1 MVLLDCV
8 HASFQMNRDETINPN
23 KRINICY
30 LCFLFFFLFAEQ
42 NQAEIMKTNKSK
54 QVQLVRTVQRVI
66 LFAANRTS
74 QIVLNVLNVQI
85 QSWKIFTEN

>member
-1 MVLLDCV
+1 MF
-8 HASFQMNRDETINPN
+8 S
-23 KRINICY
+23 
-30 LCFLFFFLFAEQ
+30 FFFLFAEQ